1 MYIYIC
7 FTNVTVSSRKNS
19 TSFLHFSRNTDIGG
33 PDGCLDTALK
43 FLTAIFVY
51 RKLSVSLC
59 LIKKKKLDFRCFTI
73 EDVKDTV

>member
-1 MYIYIC
+1 MC

-43 FLTAIFVY
+43 FLTATFVY
-51 RKLSVSLC
+51 SKLSLSLC
-59 LIKKKKLDFRCFTI
+59 LIRKKLDFRCFTI